1 VTDRGERPALRRW
14 GMHITFIPGHHGRT
28 VNVILPGWAFNLVL
42 GSAAVMLV
50 GGVLVTARMGLELRE
65 LRSLRIENQLLRA
78 DHQKVRQ
85 LEAEL
90 SQLETL
96 RQRVLALTHH
106 EEDEEQGG
114 LGAGQDARLP
124 SAIIAEAARA
134 QYKGGARGSQ
144 AAASESAAAA
154 LALGPG
160 AGDDA
165 SFLLSKAKAAGRTSA
180 GPTPAAW
187 RWPVDGVVSKG
198 FQSSK
203 VPGKEHH
210 GLDIAAAHGSPVVAA
225 RGGRVSFAGQDS
237 VFGRLVIIDHRSG
250 LESLYGHNSTLRVGA
265 GDMVVSGQEIAR
277 VGSTGESSAPHLHFE
292 IRERGQPVD
301 PRRLLP

>member
-1 VTDRGERPALRRW
+1 
-14 GMHITFIPGHHGRT
+14 MHITFIPGHHGRT

-42 GSAAVMLV
+42 GTVIAAIVMLV

-65 LRSLRIENQLLRA
+65 LRSLRVENELLKA

-90 SQLETL
+90 AQLETF
-96 RQRVLALTHH
+96 RQRVLALTN
-106 EEDEEQGG
+106 EDAERKA
-114 LGAGQDARLP
+114 GAGTSGAPTRDTRLP
-124 SAIIAEAARA
+124 SAIIAEQARA
-134 QYKGGARGSQ
+134 QYKGGRSQ
-144 AAASESAAAA
+144 SSVGESAGSA

-165 SFLLSKAKAAGRTSA
+165 SLLLRKAKAAGRTPV
-180 GPTPAAW
+180 GPPMAW
-187 RWPVDGVVSKG
+187 RWPVEGVVSKG
-198 FQSSK
+198 FQTSK

-225 RGGRVSFAGQDS
+225 RGGLVSFAGQDS
-237 VFGRLVIIDHRSG
+237 VFGRLVIIDHGSG
-250 LESLYGHNSTLRVGA
+250 VESLYGHNSTLRVGA
-265 GDMVVSGQEIAR
+265 GDMVSSGQEIAR

-292 IRERGQPVD
+292 IRENGQPVD